1 MVHST
6 YAQGHVM
13 GGRDI
18 HSPLGIPKSP
28 SFHSGLDLV
37 ASVGVEESLKKAL
50 DQHETTGFP
59 GKISFYPGNIS
70 NFPETFN
77 GNSTQTPAGE
87 SQAVTFGNSFSSIAR
102 SFGISSGNIFGK
114 SDSNVLTMINGKTKD
129 SISGN
134 AFTGTMQNGLGL
146 SAQALA
152 FQNNSTAVRSMQAMG
167 QLPSLKGIVHIK
179 CQKSIFIVT
188 NASSVFK
195 N

>member
-59 GKISFYPGNIS
+59 GKISFYSGNIS
-70 NFPETFN
+70 NYSGTFA
-77 GNSTQTPAGE
+77 GNNSQIQVGE
-87 SQAVTFGNSFSSIAR
+87 SPSVTYSNFSVSCGSNSIVR
-102 SFGISSGNIFGK
+102 SFEAHGIISGNIFGK
-114 SDSNVLTMINGKTKD
+114 SDSNVMTMINGKTNVD
-129 SISGN
+129 CISGS
-134 AFTGTMQNGLGL
+134 AVTGTIKNGIGL
-146 SAQALA
+146 STQALTL
-152 FQNNSTAVRSMQAMG
+152 QNNSTAVRSMQAMG
-167 QLPSLKGIVHIK
+167 PLPSLKGTVNI
-179 CQKSIFIVT
+179 
-188 NASSVFK
+188 NY
-195 N
+195 